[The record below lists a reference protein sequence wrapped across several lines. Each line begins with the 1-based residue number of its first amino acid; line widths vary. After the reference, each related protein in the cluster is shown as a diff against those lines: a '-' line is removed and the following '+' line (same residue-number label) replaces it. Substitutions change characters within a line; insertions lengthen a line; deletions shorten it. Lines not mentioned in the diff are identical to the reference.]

1 MRIAAIPSSAVLH
14 SAALVFVSLVV
25 STITQSQAIA
35 TFQHIVI
42 IVQENRTPDNLFG
55 NTPSMSVC
63 NSEDPFEPGVDIK
76 NCGYDFNG
84 NAIYLTSR
92 HLQDGLNPGHGHSNW
107 NDQCDFNSTTGV
119 CTMDGTCKHPPTGYT
134 TDQCFAY
141 VPKSD
146 VQPYF
151 DIATSYGFAN
161 YFFQT
166 NQGPSLPAHQFLLS
180 GTSAPVPYLT
190 THYDWFDAENTQD
203 TVSGH
208 GIADQH
214 TGCTA
219 TYQTE
224 YTKLVDPS
232 GSEGAACS
240 PSNPYCQFPCYD
252 HPTLVDLLDGATS
265 KISWKYYA
273 PTAGG
278 LWNAPTAVKKIC
290 VPSLSYNGVCTGN
303 DWKNYVK
310 PFLETKQNPVPIYA
324 DINNCQ
330 LPAVSW
336 VIPDKKWSDHANE
349 DDGSG
354 PDYVA
359 NIVNG
364 IGWSTCTD
372 TVNGKQ
378 VPYWQD
384 TAILITW
391 DDWGGWFDHVSP
403 FKLGGQSN
411 GWGAKYTYGF
421 RVPLLVVS
429 AYTPAGYVSGALPS
443 PGMDANHIHDFGSIL
458 AFVEHNFLGG
468 NGIGK
473 IGPTQYPF
481 ADAFAPE
488 LAAGFVPL
496 ADFFPIPSTMPRL
509 FQGIPVDPLH
519 GQSYFQNYFTVT
531 DPSDTPDGPD
541 ADND

>member
-1 MRIAAIPSSAVLH
+1 
-14 SAALVFVSLVV
+14 
-25 STITQSQAIA
+25 
-35 TFQHIVI
+35 
-42 IVQENRTPDNLFG
+42 
-55 NTPSMSVC
+55 
-63 NSEDPFEPGVDIK
+63 
-76 NCGYDFNG
+76 
-84 NAIYLTSR
+84 
-92 HLQDGLNPGHGHSNW
+92 
-107 NDQCDFNSTTGV
+107 
-119 CTMDGTCKHPPTGYT
+119 
-134 TDQCFAY
+134 
-141 VPKSD
+141 
-146 VQPYF
+146 
-151 DIATSYGFAN
+151 
-161 YFFQT
+161 
-166 NQGPSLPAHQFLLS
+166 
-180 GTSAPVPYLT
+180 
-190 THYDWFDAENTQD
+190 
-203 TVSGH
+203 
-208 GIADQH
+208 
-214 TGCTA
+214 
-219 TYQTE
+219 
-224 YTKLVDPS
+224 
-232 GSEGAACS
+232 
-240 PSNPYCQFPCYD
+240 
-252 HPTLVDLLDGATS
+252 
-265 KISWKYYA
+265 
-273 PTAGG
+273 
-278 LWNAPTAVKKIC
+278 
-290 VPSLSYNGVCTGN
+290 
-303 DWKNYVK
+303 
-310 PFLETKQNPVPIYA
+310 VPIYS

-411 GWGAKYTYGF
+411 NWGKGYTYGF
-421 RVPLLVVS
+421 RVPFLVVS

-443 PGMDANHIHDFGSIL
+443 PGMDAQHTHDFGSIL
-458 AFVEHNFLGG
+458 AFIEHNFLGG

-496 ADFFPIPSTMPRL
+496 ADFFPITSTTPRL

-541 ADND
+541 ADDD